1 MGEVALSI
9 MAALSEM
16 RRDLAWQGRGGQGR
30 EGGVEKSMQT
40 HGDNSRKYLEPFN
53 HGTSK

>member
-16 RRDLAWQGRGGQGR
+16 RRDLAWQGRGGQGQ
-30 EGGVEKSMQT
+30 EGGGRKSMQT